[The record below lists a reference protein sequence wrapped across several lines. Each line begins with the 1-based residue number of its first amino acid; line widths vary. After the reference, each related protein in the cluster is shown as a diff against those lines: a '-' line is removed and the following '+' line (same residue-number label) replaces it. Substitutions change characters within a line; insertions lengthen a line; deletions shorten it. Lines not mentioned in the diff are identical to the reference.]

1 MCEFCSVGPNRVDRD
16 STHSDFE
23 GFFSAAAIEA
33 AVRQVNADQT
43 SQESNSDSDSDDDTD
58 GT

>member
-1 MCEFCSVGPNRVDRD
+1 MCEFCSFGPSSRRVDRD
-16 STHSDFE
+16 ATNSEFQ

-33 AVRQVNADQT
+33 AVRLANENGLT
-43 SQESNSDSDSDDDTD
+43 QESDDDTD

>member
-1 MCEFCSVGPNRVDRD
+1 MCEFCSFGPSSRRVDQD
-16 STHSDFE
+16 ATNPDFA

-33 AVRQVNADQT
+33 AVRLANENGT
-43 SQESNSDSDSDDDTD
+43 SVEESDDDTD

>member
-1 MCEFCSVGPNRVDRD
+1 MCELCSFGPSSRVDRD
-16 STHSDFE
+16 ATNSDFA

-33 AVRQVNADQT
+33 AVRL
-43 SQESNSDSDSDDDTD
+43 SNENGVSIEESDDDTD